1 MDALKIDRSFI
12 GQMEDTGEAL
22 AVVRSILNLG
32 HSLNLSVIAEGVE
45 TKAQVE
51 RLRGLGC
58 RLAQGNYL
66 SAPADAEAI
75 TVWLERGI
83 DAAVTPAAPM
93 VRPRVD

>member
-1 MDALKIDRSFI
+1 
-12 GQMEDTGEAL
+12 
-22 AVVRSILNLG
+22 
-32 HSLNLSVIAEGVE
+32 VIAEGVE

-75 TVWLERGI
+75 TARLERGI
-83 DAAVTPAAPM
+83 DAATTSAAPM
-93 VRPRVD
+93 ARPLAD